1 MITELQIKNFKSH
14 LHTVLPLKPLTVL
27 AGLNG
32 SGKSSVI
39 QSLLLLR
46 QSYKRQRLNDALIL
60 NDFLCGIGL
69 GKDAIYQAS
78 ENDFLEFGI
87 KTASSLFSWKFSV
100 PGGKDFLPLSEYIS
114 EQYKNSESSLDELSL
129 FNNEFQ
135 YLSAGRLPEFKYERN
150 DLAVE
155 NERQISLENGYGE
168 LVAQYLD
175 YWGNEGVK
183 PALKNDNSGF
193 DDLLHQVTA
202 WEREIS
208 PNVNVKPVKS
218 GESFTIHYSF
228 DRTGSLGSTDEYKTE
243 NTAFGLT
250 YALPVI
256 TALLSAKDDALL
268 LIENPEA
275 HLHPRGQSKLA
286 ELIAL
291 ASQAG
296 VQVIIET
303 HSDHIFNGIRKAV
316 AFNKIKKENVS
327 IYFFELDNANA
338 SAAAEILL
346 SDKGR
351 VLNYRKGLFDQF
363 DDDLD
368 ALLGLQ

>member
-1 MITELQIKNFKSH
+1 MITKLIIKNFKSH
-14 LHTVLPLKPLTVL
+14 ADTQLLLKPLTVL
-27 AGLNG
+27 TGLNG

-46 QSYKRQRLNDALIL
+46 QSYKRQRLNEALIL
-60 NDFLCGIGL
+60 NDSLCAIGT
-69 GKDAIYQAS
+69 GKDAIYQS
-78 ENDFLEFGI
+78 SKDDFLEFGI
-87 KTASSLFSWKFSV
+87 KTDAASYSWKFLA
-100 PGGKDFLPLSEYIS
+100 PEGKDFLPLSKGDVKQED
-114 EQYKNSESSLDELSL
+114 NLGELSL
-129 FNNEFQ
+129 FNNNFQ

-155 NERQISLENGYGE
+155 NERQISLKNGYGE
-168 LVAQYLD
+168 LVAQFLHF
-175 YWGNEGVK
+175 WGKENIK
-183 PALKNDNSGF
+183 DALKNINSDF
-193 DDLLHQVTA
+193 NDLQNQVTA

-208 PNVNVKPVKS
+208 PNVNIKPIKS
-218 GESFTIHYSF
+218 GDSFTIHYSF
-228 DRTGSLGSTDEYKTE
+228 DRTSSFGTTDEYKTE
-243 NTAFGLT
+243 NVAFGLT

-256 TALLSAKDDALL
+256 TALLSSKTETLL

-275 HLHPRGQSKLA
+275 HLHPKGQSKLS

-291 ASQAG
+291 SAQNG

-316 AFNKIKKENVS
+316 AFNKIKKDMVS
-327 IYFFELDNANA
+327 ILFFELDDKNSSIAT
-338 SAAAEILL
+338 EINL

-351 VLNYRKGLFDQF
+351 IMNYRKGLFDQF
-363 DDDLD
+363 DDDFD

>member
-1 MITELQIKNFKSH
+1 MMTELRIINFKSH
-14 LHTVLPLKPLTVL
+14 VNTTISLKPLTVL
-27 AGLNG
+27 TGLNG

-46 QSYKRQRLNDALIL
+46 QSFKKQRINEALIL
-60 NDFLCGIGL
+60 NDNLCYIGL

-78 ENDFLEFGI
+78 ENDSIEFTV
-87 KTASSLFSWKFSV
+87 KTASSFYTWQYFITV
-100 PGGKDFLPLSEYIS
+100 NKDFLPLSTSIM
-114 EQYKNSESSLDELSL
+114 NSDSGYDELSL
-129 FNNEFQ
+129 FKNGFQ
-135 YLSAGRLPEFKYERN
+135 HLSAGRMPEFKYERD

-155 NERQISLENGYGE
+155 KERQISLKYGYGE

-175 YWGNEGVK
+175 YWGNEK
-183 PALKNDNSGF
+183 IKSALKNNNSDF

-208 PNVNVKPVKS
+208 PNVNVKPVKTGDS
-218 GESFTIHYSF
+218 YTIHYSF
-228 DRTGSLGSTDEYKTE
+228 NRSGSFGSTDDYKTE
-243 NTAFGLT
+243 NAAFGLT

-256 TALLSAKDDALL
+256 TALLSAKDNDLL

-275 HLHPRGQSKLA
+275 HLHPRGQSKLS

-291 ASQAG
+291 AAQAG

-303 HSDHIFNGIRKAV
+303 HSDHVFNGIRKAV
-316 AFNKIKKENVS
+316 AFDKIKKENVS
-327 IYFFELDNANA
+327 LYFFELDNANA
-338 SAAAEILL
+338 STSTEILL
-346 SDKGR
+346 SDTGR
-351 VLNYRKGLFDQF
+351 VINARKGLFDQF

>member
-1 MITELQIKNFKSH
+1 MITELYIKNFKSH
-14 LHTVLPLKPLTVL
+14 LRTVLPLKPLTVL

-46 QSYKRQRLNDALIL
+46 QSFKKQRLNEALIL
-60 NDFLCGIGL
+60 NGFLCSIGI

-87 KTASSLFSWKFSV
+87 KTASSSYSWKFFV
-100 PGGKDFLPLSEYIS
+100 PGGKDFLTLSEYIP
-114 EQYKNSESSLDELSL
+114 EHGINNNGNLDKLSL

-135 YLSAGRLPEFKYERN
+135 YLSAGRLPEFRYERN

-155 NERQISLENGYGE
+155 NERQISLRNGYGE

-175 YWGNEGVK
+175 YWKNKKVK
-183 PALKNDNSGF
+183 PALKSDNSDF

-228 DRTGSLGSTDEYKTE
+228 DRTGNLGSTDEYKTE

-256 TALLSAKDDALL
+256 TSLLSAKEDALL

-291 ASQAG
+291 AAQAG

-316 AFNKIKKENVS
+316 AFEKIKKENVS
-327 IYFFELDNANA
+327 LYYFELDDANA
-338 SAAAEILL
+338 SVAAEIML

>member
-1 MITELQIKNFKSH
+1 MITELFIKNFKSH
-14 LHTVLPLKPLTVL
+14 LHTVLPIKPLTVL

-46 QSYKRQRLNDALIL
+46 QSFKKQRLIEALML
-60 NDFLCGIGL
+60 KDFLCNIGI

-78 ENDFLEFGI
+78 EDDFLEFGV
-87 KTASSLFSWKFSV
+87 KTGFSSYSWKFSV
-100 PGGKDFLPLSEYIS
+100 HGSKDFLPLLEHNI
-114 EQYKNSESSLDELSL
+114 NSKSNLDELSL

-155 NERQISLENGYGE
+155 NERQISLRNGYGE

-175 YWGNEGVK
+175 YWRNESVK
-183 PALKNDNSGF
+183 PALKNDNSSF

-208 PNVNVKPVKS
+208 PNVNVNPVKS

-228 DRTGSLGSTDEYKTE
+228 DRTGSLGSTNDYKTE

-291 ASQAG
+291 AAQSG
-296 VQVIIET
+296 IQVIIET

-316 AFNKIKKENVS
+316 AFNKVKKENIS
-327 IYFFELDNANA
+327 LYFFELDDANA
-338 SAAAEILL
+338 SVATEIML

>member
-27 AGLNG
+27 TGLNG

-46 QSYKRQRLNDALIL
+46 QSYKKQRLNEALIL
-60 NDFLCGIGL
+60 NDFLCGIGI
-69 GKDAIYQAS
+69 GKDAVYQAS
-78 ENDFLEFGI
+78 EDDFIEFGI
-87 KTASSLFSWKFSV
+87 KAGSFPYSWKFSV
-100 PGGKDFLPLSEYIS
+100 SESKDFLPLLKHTMNPRTSY
-114 EQYKNSESSLDELSL
+114 DGLSL
-129 FNNEFQ
+129 FNNNFQ

-155 NERQISLENGYGE
+155 SERQISLRNGYGE

-175 YWGNEGVK
+175 YWGKKSVK
-183 PALKNDNSGF
+183 PALKNDNSDF

-208 PNVNVKPVKS
+208 PNVNVKPVKT

-228 DRTGSLGSTDEYKTE
+228 DRVGTLGSTDEYKTE

-256 TALLSAKDDALL
+256 TALLSAKDNALL

-291 ASQAG
+291 AAQAG

-316 AFNKIKKENVS
+316 AFDKIKKENIS
-327 IYFFELDNANA
+327 LYYFELDDANA
-338 SAAAEILL
+338 SAATEIML